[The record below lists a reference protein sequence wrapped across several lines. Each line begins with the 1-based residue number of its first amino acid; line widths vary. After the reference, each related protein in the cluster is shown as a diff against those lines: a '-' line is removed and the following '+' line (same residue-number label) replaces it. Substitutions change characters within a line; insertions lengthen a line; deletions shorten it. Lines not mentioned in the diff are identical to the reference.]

1 MQATPFGIRTQ
12 RIVWRTARNVVSIA
26 PFGRRYLFPA
36 GKLAARF
43 GPAEVAYG
51 IRVFQ
56 AHLSRLKAQGF
67 VSAEQI
73 LEVGPGRNLTTAIL
87 MWSAS
92 ATASGSSTGRITLW
106 DVFQNMVVTP
116 EAIKETARD
125 IIESEN
131 SWSAEGLSR
140 SIDLGVLRGL
150 SSGKIEPDIRYCVAP
165 MDSFWRSREHDQGAP
180 PPYDLIYSQASIE
193 HIWRIHDFWAHA
205 CAATREGGWHSHRI
219 DLADH
224 GRRETNYIEMLE
236 YSSAVY
242 WLSQRFVPGAI
253 NRLRASQH
261 VERMVKG
268 GLEILSDERQ
278 RQERLP
284 VPRSSLSHPFRQ
296 MDEAELRCT
305 AIDVIARK
313 LPRGRAE

>member
-1 MQATPFGIRTQ
+1 M
-12 RIVWRTARNVVSIA
+12 
-26 PFGRRYLFPA
+26 
-36 GKLAARF
+36 AAD
-43 GPAEVAYG
+43 
-51 IRVFQ
+51 
-56 AHLSRLKAQGF
+56 H
-67 VSAEQI
+67 I

-116 EAIKETARD
+116 ETIRETARD
-125 IIESEN
+125 IIGSEN
-131 SWSAEGLSR
+131 IR
-140 SIDLGVLRGL
+140 STDIPPDAVDLEVLRQL
-150 SSGKIEPDIRYCVAP
+150 SSGQIEPDIRYCVAP
-165 MDSFWRSREHDQGAP
+165 MDSFWGAPEHDEAAP

-193 HIWRIHDFWAHA
+193 HIWRIHEFWAHA

-236 YSSAVY
+236 YSGAAY

-253 NRLRASQH
+253 NRLRAGQH
-261 VERMVKG
+261 VEQMVKG

-284 VPRSSLSHPFRQ
+284 VPRSSLSHPFRL

-305 AIDVIARK
+305 AVDIVGRK
-313 LPRGRAE
+313 SA